1 MAKFISTT
9 KTNRANENQETVIV
23 NLDNVTYATKI
34 ASDAVEVKFLDGSTI
49 IVKTPIEDLI

>member
-9 KTNRANENQETVIV
+9 KTNRTSENQEEVIV

-34 ASDAVEVKFLDGSTI
+34 TSDAVEIKFIDGSTI
-49 IVKTPIEDLI
+49 IIKTPIENLI